1 MAATEGD
8 RRAQLRIGGWLPE
21 PDPDQDVPDGSSVT
35 ELIPRVRDG
44 GPMAFPQHEA
54 PQQEAPQYEAPQQEA
69 PSRRT
74 HEIQLGVI
82 APAITDADE
91 SRHRRHRRRPV
102 AFVAAAT
109 VAFAVGVPLILGL
122 AGGPTAPDEGV
133 LPAPTTGP
141 VGPVPLPPVL
151 DLPPRT
157 PTPAE
162 TPTAS
167 ASAGRSTTPA
177 TRGTPASTAG
187 TQPVNRPLV
196 AGPGAAPSSS
206 ASRPAGTL
214 SLEAEGDSA
223 VRSGQAGPRGVAAAS
238 GGTVVGWVGS
248 GAGNTLRFTGLDVP
262 AAGQYDLVV
271 YYCSGEVRSA
281 NVAVNGTP
289 VTRVDFGSTGSFE
302 TVGTATVRL
311 PLAAGPNTVEFS
323 NPDAWAPDFD
333 RVTLTR

>member
-54 PQQEAPQYEAPQQEA
+54 PQ
-69 PSRRT
+69 RRT
-74 HEIQLGVI
+74 HEIQLGVV

-122 AGGPTAPDEGV
+122 VGGPTAPDERV

-141 VGPVPLPPVL
+141 VGPVPVPPVL

-157 PTPAE
+157 PTP
-162 TPTAS
+162 TPTATPS
-167 ASAGRSTTPA
+167 ATRPTTPA
-177 TRGTPASTAG
+177 ANRSAPPSTAG

-289 VTRVDFGSTGSFE
+289 VTRFDFGSTGGFE